1 MVIEQDAGFEGNS
14 GMNITDCQKEVLDT
28 LRCERL
34 SSKENNLR
42 EISTFYN
49 TRNSCSI
56 SILKSWLLN
65 ENVSLPHSIEM
76 RMLYKSYNE
85 KITCYTFVI
94 LQRE

>member
-49 TRNSCSI
+49 TRNSCI
-56 SILKSWLLN
+56 VDALLN
-65 ENVSLPHSIEM
+65 EAYEEDENGVVAYYLVNVSSI
-76 RMLYKSYNE
+76 
-85 KITCYTFVI
+85 
-94 LQRE
+94 